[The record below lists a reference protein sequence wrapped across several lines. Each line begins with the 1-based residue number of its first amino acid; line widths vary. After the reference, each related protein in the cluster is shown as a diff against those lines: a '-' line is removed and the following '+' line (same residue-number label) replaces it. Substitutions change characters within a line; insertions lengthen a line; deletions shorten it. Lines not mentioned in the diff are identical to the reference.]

1 MSINDPGDM
10 ALVEPPSMEGSGAS
24 ISSTPSSSQSTLGQP
39 PYGGSGE
46 STTDDKGAVA
56 RREASNVASTAG
68 ESAKAVAQEAS
79 TQVKNV
85 AQQAKTQLTGLMGQT
100 KDEVR
105 QQAQAKGEQAAG
117 GLRTLSQQLEALANG
132 RPEEAGQ
139 LTSYLDDARQRVMGF
154 ASSLEQR
161 GPQGLLE
168 DIARYARRKP
178 GSFLLMAG
186 AAGFF
191 AGRLVRAGAAA
202 SHENGDG
209 AQRYGSSYTTQF
221 SGSTQGQL
229 QQPNAWDAPDTR
241 LDVDVPAR
249 F

>member
-24 ISSTPSSSQSTLGQP
+24 NPSTTQSTSSPSTSGQP
-39 PYGGSGE
+39 SFGGSGG
-46 STTDDKGAVA
+46 SSAGDKAA
-56 RREASNVASTAG
+56 AAG
-68 ESAKAVAQEAS
+68 ENAKAVAQEAT

-105 QQAQAKGEQAAG
+105 QQAQAKGEQAAS

-132 RPEEAGQ
+132 RPQEAGQ
-139 LTSYLDDARQRVMGF
+139 LTSYLDDARERVMGF

-161 GPQGLLE
+161 GPQGLLQ
-168 DIARYARRKP
+168 DVSRYARRKP

-186 AAGFF
+186 VAGFF
-191 AGRLVRAGAAA
+191 AGRLVRAGVAAN
-202 SHENGDG
+202 SESDG
-209 AQRYGSSYTTQF
+209 ESQGYGSSYTPQL
-221 SGSTQGQL
+221 GSNIQGEL
-229 QQPNAWDAPDTR
+229 QQTTAWDAPDTR
-241 LDVDVPAR
+241 LDVDIDAPAR

>member
-1 MSINDPGDM
+1 MGEKASAAGD
-10 ALVEPPSMEGSGAS
+10 
-24 ISSTPSSSQSTLGQP
+24 
-39 PYGGSGE
+39 
-46 STTDDKGAVA
+46 
-56 RREASNVASTAG
+56 N
-68 ESAKAVAQEAS
+68 AKAVAQEAT

-105 QQAQAKGEQAAG
+105 QQAQSKGEQAAS

-132 RPEEAGQ
+132 RPQEAGQ
-139 LTSYLDDARQRVMGF
+139 LTSYLDEARERMMGF

-161 GPQGLLE
+161 GPQGMLQ
-168 DIARYARRKP
+168 DVSRYARRKP

-186 AAGFF
+186 VAGFF

-202 SHENGDG
+202 NSESNSDSQGWQG
-209 AQRYGSSYTTQF
+209 SQGYGSSYTPQF
-221 SGSTQGQL
+221 GNTQGEL
-229 QQPNAWDAPDTR
+229 QQTTAWDAPDTR
-241 LDVDVPAR
+241 LDIDVDSPAR